1 MTLKLEEKDDKK
13 LHCKSGWY
21 TERAMK
27 DELKFTK
34 SWPNTSVFFTVHPAQ
49 FQGVI
54 FFKGLRSKMWLP
66 TRWTSRHCDGLGLMF
81 QQHYFSINS

>member
-54 FFKGLRSKMWLP
+54 FF
-66 TRWTSRHCDGLGLMF
+66 
-81 QQHYFSINS
+81 